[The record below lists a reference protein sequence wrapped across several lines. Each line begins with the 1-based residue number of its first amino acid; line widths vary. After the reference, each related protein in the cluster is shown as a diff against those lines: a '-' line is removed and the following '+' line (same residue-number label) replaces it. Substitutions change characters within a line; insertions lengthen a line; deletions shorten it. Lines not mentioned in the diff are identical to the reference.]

1 MVKAVNV
8 IRPRTQRIDLPDRRI
23 DWGGKFKSYDLGL
36 RLAIIL

>member
-8 IRPRTQRIDLPDRRI
+8 IVHRRSGSIYQTGRI